1 MADHLLGNQTTV
13 TGADPS
19 GKRAGL
25 YAQVRP
31 YQIASV
37 WVGTERKMLELRNLR
52 RQHG

>member
-25 YAQVRP
+25 SAG
-31 YQIASV
+31 ASLPDRF
-37 WVGTERKMLELRNLR
+37 GGSEPNDEIKIIDADSIK
-52 RQHG
+52 G